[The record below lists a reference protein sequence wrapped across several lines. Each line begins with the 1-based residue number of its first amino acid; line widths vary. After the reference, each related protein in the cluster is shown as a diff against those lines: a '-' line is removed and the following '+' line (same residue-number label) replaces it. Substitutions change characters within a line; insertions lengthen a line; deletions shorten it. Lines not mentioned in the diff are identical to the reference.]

1 MSVQLYDVRLVAQN
15 EKAPVT
21 DYSYTNFAN
30 DDDGPNYKSVNGAYF
45 KEDADLLCD
54 KFEGSPLSRDY
65 KPTAVE
71 HDMST
76 LGEYQAQLVGDKW
89 HNQVDSVFKNTVD
102 RIMMRYP
109 EEDRPGTTKERPVP
123 TMDNL
128 NPNPAPQFDGVFYC
142 DM

>member
-1 MSVQLYDVRLVAQN
+1 MQLYDVRLVAQN

-30 DDDGPNYKSVNGAYF
+30 DDDGPNYKSVSGAYF

-54 KFEGSPLSRDY
+54 KFEGSLLSRDY

-128 NPNPAPQFDGVFYC
+128 NPNPAPQFDGIFYS